1 LEYSPQPKRRF
12 TGNFHIYR
20 TCLVQV
26 AYLQK
31 AENNMKVRVFDFR
44 PPADHLKILMN
55 YLKSVVKDCNL
66 VASGNEDEISNDI
79 LKVISI
85 LGEYVQMKPNESDL
99 ESVLMSL
106 SSLIPSV
113 LEAEESSKIVD
124 ELCKKFTDP
133 VFRDREQIIFRA
145 ITNLFHAMED
155 VHPVSYRHQ
164 YKLFMGML
172 NLSCH
177 CKPSDIP
184 LRIIS
189 LEQAGQW
196 LNKWECNLQE
206 RRDCFRLLH
215 RTLLNSEQIEAP
227 AKVMYELLSSYTT
240 EADAYIAGDD
250 ARECVR
256 SAINDPR
263 TFIFSHLFSLLPVQ
277 QLADEPIY
285 RLLTIFDSG
294 SLDDYIMFYEQNKQ
308 FVDETMGLSNEQ
320 YLYKMRV
327 LTFMSIAEKRKQISL
342 SELMNLLKME
352 NEHILE
358 EFVIKAIQSKMV
370 YAQIDDAKKM
380 VLLHGAQSRP
390 FGRKQWEEVLIGL
403 KKWEEGIR
411 YAETYFD
418 IQSHSRLCGWFVVE
432 FAVLAYRVV
441 MVANF
446 ARTLVTLC
454 IVLHV
459 SSARPC
465 VEDESFYFNVQPKG
479 ITVREGSR
487 AFLECNVSSD
497 CNMQFHWVLNDEIVV
512 NNTRRYQNGS
522 NLVITRVNRSLDYGE
537 FFCIATIATTGLAK
551 QRLKE
556 NVSVTALSSAE
567 MRGELQLRC
576 DAEGYDEP
584 LFRWY
589 HNGHRLRRSERV
601 TWRGRRLTVHAV
613 TVHDNGVYSC
623 EAENSAGIV
632 RSFEDYVLSLPGAV
646 PKIVTIPQNIIAPVG
661 WSALFDCAYDG
672 AEKLYWKA
680 GNYPDLLIGTDPSQR
695 IYQLANNS
703 LLITSVLASDEGN
716 YECIGEADI
725 KSSLPKKQ
733 SYSAHL
739 AMPTLGLFR
748 GTNFEPVR
756 DIYVVG
762 QGKRFEIACV
772 PPSGRP
778 MPKIHWTRNGQRV
791 PDVGR
796 VRSSDDYSLVIDSAR
811 LSDRGEYDCVAENMA
826 GVQKGKIYVHVSK
839 LPVIERHPSSL
850 EVEEGSEAR
859 LDCSYRGNE
868 YPVTVVD
875 WEKDQSVISPVRPLL
890 ATVRRKQFPDNGT
903 LLIYSVSMAD
913 SGEYTCVVKTLEQH
927 PVYSQPAIVRVL
939 ERLKFSPRPVDRKL
953 ELNSDVQIPCRA
965 VGHAPTKVK
974 WLRLSSLSTDGTEIQ
989 YQQPLTNL
997 SPHIRDKDGVLYF
1010 HNAQFE
1016 DAGYYMCVA
1025 VSSQG
1030 VINVTIKIEVIV
1042 APIFDLVPNN
1052 VTVEEEQN
1060 VWLHCAVRGTPSPT
1074 VRWYFEGSPD
1084 SEWTFAHHK
1093 YSNNTLLLIKPTV
1106 EQAGKYNCM
1115 AVKLSNISHCGRHVG
1130 LQRSFSDIDSAELMK
1145 NERDGMTL
1153 ATTGIACGAAAGYI
1167 LLVVFLVSYCGY
1179 RRRRGRLIKAHQG
1192 QSSTP
1197 LQVQIVEQ
1205 HLAGK
1210 GAAICSSLT
1219 TSAQSGGE
1227 LLLKAGGNYSSNGST
1242 TSQPVRATLSSSKR
1256 ARFISTF
1263 KHLQFPRENL
1273 RYRSTLGSGVYGEVY
1288 LMLKTANQQQQE
1300 QEQPNDVVFDN
1311 ATTTTATTTNTTTT
1325 TTVVVKSLLTKEDW
1339 AQGEFMQEL
1348 ELYARCDHPNVAK
1361 LLGVCASA
1369 EPILV
1374 IFDYLDYYKSS
1385 VSLLQ
1390 ASYPPPLTSSQ
1401 IFSIVYQVAEAMQ
1414 HISDRRFVHKDLAA
1428 RNVLLSSKYF
1438 VKVTHLSLSN
1448 DQFLAEYYT
1457 YRNLVLPLRWM
1468 PDEALF
1474 DDDWSVKSDVWS
1486 FGVFIWELLTMGEL
1500 PYQACSNDEVIECL
1514 KCRQL
1519 KLALPTGPIP
1529 SILRKLVA
1537 DCMAV
1542 NPKDRPLFSEI
1553 RDRLAMLSL
1562 SSSSSSFAEQETELN

>member
-1 LEYSPQPKRRF
+1 
-12 TGNFHIYR
+12 
-20 TCLVQV
+20 
-26 AYLQK
+26 
-31 AENNMKVRVFDFR
+31 
-44 PPADHLKILMN
+44 
-55 YLKSVVKDCNL
+55 
-66 VASGNEDEISNDI
+66 
-79 LKVISI
+79 
-85 LGEYVQMKPNESDL
+85 
-99 ESVLMSL
+99 
-106 SSLIPSV
+106 
-113 LEAEESSKIVD
+113 
-124 ELCKKFTDP
+124 
-133 VFRDREQIIFRA
+133 
-145 ITNLFHAMED
+145 
-155 VHPVSYRHQ
+155 
-164 YKLFMGML
+164 
-172 NLSCH
+172 
-177 CKPSDIP
+177 
-184 LRIIS
+184 
-189 LEQAGQW
+189 
-196 LNKWECNLQE
+196 
-206 RRDCFRLLH
+206 
-215 RTLLNSEQIEAP
+215 
-227 AKVMYELLSSYTT
+227 
-240 EADAYIAGDD
+240 
-250 ARECVR
+250 
-256 SAINDPR
+256 
-263 TFIFSHLFSLLPVQ
+263 
-277 QLADEPIY
+277 
-285 RLLTIFDSG
+285 
-294 SLDDYIMFYEQNKQ
+294 
-308 FVDETMGLSNEQ
+308 
-320 YLYKMRV
+320 
-327 LTFMSIAEKRKQISL
+327 
-342 SELMNLLKME
+342 
-352 NEHILE
+352 
-358 EFVIKAIQSKMV
+358 
-370 YAQIDDAKKM
+370 
-380 VLLHGAQSRP
+380 
-390 FGRKQWEEVLIGL
+390 
-403 KKWEEGIR
+403 
-411 YAETYFD
+411 
-418 IQSHSRLCGWFVVE
+418 
-432 FAVLAYRVV
+432 

-446 ARTLVTLC
+446 ARTLVTVC
-454 IVLHV
+454 IVLGV
-459 SSARPC
+459 SSARGPC

-551 QRLKE
+551 QSQPASLAILWLKE

-584 LFRWY
+584 LYRWY

-646 PKIVTIPQNIIAPVG
+646 PKIVTVPQNIIAPVG

-680 GNYPDLLIGTDPSQR
+680 GNYPDLLIGTDSSQR

-716 YECIGEADI
+716 YE
-725 KSSLPKKQ
+725 S
-733 SYSAHL
+733 
-739 AMPTLGLFR
+739 LGLFR

-791 PDVGR
+791 SDVGR

-811 LSDRGEYDCVAENMA
+811 LSDKGEYDCVAENMA

-839 LPVIERHPSSL
+839 PPVIERHPSSL

-875 WEKDQSVISPVRPLL
+875 WEKDQSVISPVRPRL

-927 PVYSQPAIVRVL
+927 PVYSQPAILRVL

-974 WLRLSSLSTDGTEIQ
+974 WLRLSRLSTDGTETQ

-997 SPHIRDKDGVLYF
+997 SPHIRDKDGMLYF
-1010 HNAQFE
+1010 HNAQFD

-1030 VINVTIKIEVIV
+1030 VINVTIKIEVVV

-1074 VRWYFEGSPD
+1074 VRWYFEGTPD
-1084 SEWTFAHHK
+1084 SEWTFAHRK

-1115 AVKLSNISHCGRHVG
+1115 AGNKGGFKRHEALICIRLKLSNISHCGRHIG

-1145 NERDGMTL
+1145 NERNGMTL
-1153 ATTGIACGAAAGYI
+1153 ATTGIACEGAEAG
-1167 LLVVFLVSYCGY
+1167 
-1179 RRRRGRLIKAHQG
+1179 
-1192 QSSTP
+1192 
-1197 LQVQIVEQ
+1197 
-1205 HLAGK
+1205 
-1210 GAAICSSLT
+1210 
-1219 TSAQSGGE
+1219 
-1227 LLLKAGGNYSSNGST
+1227 LLKPTRGSRPHRCKCKSSNSTLPAKEPNGST

-1256 ARFISTF
+1256 ARFVNTF
-1263 KHLQFPRENL
+1263 KHLQFPREQL

-1288 LMLKTANQQQQE
+1288 LMFKTENQPQEQQQQE
-1300 QEQPNDVVFDN
+1300 QEQQPSDGVFDN
-1311 ATTTTATTTNTTTT
+1311 ATATTTTATTTT
-1325 TTVVVKSLLTKEDW
+1325 TTVVVKSLLTKEEW
-1339 AQGEFMQEL
+1339 VQAEFMQEL

-1374 IFDYLDYYKSS
+1374 IFDYLDYGNLKHYLQASRHYKSP
-1385 VSLLQ
+1385 VSLSQ
-1390 ASYPPPLTSSQ
+1390 ASYPPPLTRSQ

-1500 PYQACSNDEVIECL
+1500 PYQSCSNDDVIEYL

-1519 KLALPTGPIP
+1519 KLTLPGGPVP
-1529 SILRKLVA
+1529 SILRKLIA

-1553 RDRLAMLSL
+1553 RERLAMLSL
-1562 SSSSSSFAEQETELN
+1562 SSSSSSFVEQETELN

>member
-1 LEYSPQPKRRF
+1 LKFENNESFLKLKF
-12 TGNFHIYR
+12 TM
-20 TCLVQV
+20 
-26 AYLQK
+26 
-31 AENNMKVRVFDFR
+31 ENNMKVRVFDFR

-85 LGEYVQMKPNESDL
+85 LGEYVQMKPNEADL

-124 ELCKKFTDP
+124 ELCKKFTEP

-370 YAQIDDAKKM
+370 YAQIDDAKKI

-646 PKIVTIPQNIIAPVG
+646 PKIVTVPQNIIAPVG

-1074 VRWYFEGSPD
+1074 VR
-1084 SEWTFAHHK
+1084 TFAHHK

-1145 NERDGMTL
+1145 NERDGMT
-1153 ATTGIACGAAAGYI
+1153 
-1167 LLVVFLVSYCGY
+1167 
-1179 RRRRGRLIKAHQG
+1179 RRRGRLIKAHQG

-1210 GAAICSSLT
+1210 GAAMCSSLT

-1227 LLLKAGGNYSSNGST
+1227 LLLKAGNYSSNGST

-1311 ATTTTATTTNTTTT
+1311 TTTTTATTTNTTTT

-1339 AQGEFMQEL
+1339 AQAEFMQEL

-1374 IFDYLDYYKSS
+1374 IFDYLDYGNLKHYLQASRHYKSP

>member
-1 LEYSPQPKRRF
+1 LKFENSESILKLKF
-12 TGNFHIYR
+12 TM
-20 TCLVQV
+20 
-26 AYLQK
+26 
-31 AENNMKVRVFDFR
+31 ENNMKVRVFDFR
-44 PPADHLKILMN
+44 PPADHVKILLN

-66 VASGNEDEISNDI
+66 VASGNEDEISSDI

-85 LGEYVQMKPNESDL
+85 LGEYVEKKPNEADL

-113 LEAEESSKIVD
+113 LEAEESSKIVE
-124 ELCKKFTDP
+124 ELCKKFTEP

-145 ITNLFHAMED
+145 ITNLFYAMED

-177 CKPSDIP
+177 CKPSNIP

-189 LEQAGQW
+189 LEQASQW
-196 LNKWECNLQE
+196 LNQWKCNLQE

-215 RTLLNSEQIEAP
+215 RTLLNSEEIGAP

-277 QLADEPIY
+277 QLADEPIH

-327 LTFMSIAEKRKQISL
+327 LTFMSIAEKRKEISL

-352 NEHILE
+352 DERSLE
-358 EFVIKAIQSKMV
+358 EFVIKAIQSEMV
-370 YAQIDDAKKM
+370 KAQIDDAAKI
-380 VLLHGAQSRP
+380 VLLHGAQSRS
-390 FGRKQWEEVLIGL
+390 FGKRQWEEVLNGL
-403 KKWEEGIR
+403 KKSLTQPTLDYSSKAVFAQQWPSDALD
-411 YAETYFD
+411 AEA
-418 IQSHSRLCGWFVVE
+418 IQSHSRLSGWFVVE
-432 FAVLAYRVV
+432 FAVFAFRVV

-446 ARTLVTLC
+446 APTLVTVC
-454 IVLHV
+454 IGMLGV
-459 SSARPC
+459 SSARGSC

-487 AFLECNVSSD
+487 AFLECSVSSD

-584 LFRWY
+584 LYRWY

-646 PKIVTIPQNIIAPVG
+646 PKIVTVPQNIIAPVG

-680 GNYPDLLIGTDPSQR
+680 GNYPDLLIGTDSSQR

-716 YECIGEADI
+716 YECVGEANI

-739 AMPTLGLFR
+739 ALPTLGLFR

-791 PDVGR
+791 SDVGR

-839 LPVIERHPSSL
+839 PPVIERHPSSL

-890 ATVRRKQFPDNGT
+890 TTVRRKQFPDNGT

-927 PVYSQPAIVRVL
+927 PVYSQPAILRVL

-974 WLRLSSLSTDGTEIQ
+974 WLRLSSLSTDGTETQ

-997 SPHIRDKDGVLYF
+997 SPHIRDKDGMLYF
-1010 HNAQFE
+1010 HNAQFD

-1030 VINVTIKIEVIV
+1030 VINVTIKIEVVV

-1060 VWLHCAVRGTPSPT
+1060 VWLHCVVRGTPSPT
-1074 VRWYFEGSPD
+1074 VR
-1084 SEWTFAHHK
+1084 TFAHRK

-1115 AVKLSNISHCGRHVG
+1115 AVKLSNISHCGRHIG

-1145 NERDGMTL
+1145 NERNGMTL
-1153 ATTGIACGAAAGYI
+1153 ATTGIACGAAA
-1167 LLVVFLVSYCGY
+1167 VSYCGY

-1192 QSSTP
+1192 QSTTP

-1210 GAAICSSLT
+1210 GNVCSSLT
-1219 TSAQSGGE
+1219 ASAHSGGE
-1227 LLLKAGGNYSSNGST
+1227 LLLKGGNYSSNGST

-1256 ARFISTF
+1256 VRFVSTF
-1263 KHLQFPRENL
+1263 KHLQFPREQL

-1288 LMLKTANQQQQE
+1288 LMFKTENQLQEQQQQQQQQE
-1300 QEQPNDVVFDN
+1300 QQPSDGVFDN
-1311 ATTTTATTTNTTTT
+1311 ATTTTATATTTTT
-1325 TTVVVKSLLTKEDW
+1325 TTVVVKSLLTKEEW
-1339 AQGEFMQEL
+1339 VQTEFMQEL

-1374 IFDYLDYYKSS
+1374 IFDYLDYGNLKHYLQASRHYKSP

-1500 PYQACSNDEVIECL
+1500 PYQSCSNDDVIEYL

-1519 KLALPTGPIP
+1519 KLALPGGPVP
-1529 SILRKLVA
+1529 SILRKLIA

-1553 RDRLAMLSL
+1553 RERLAMLSL
-1562 SSSSSSFAEQETELN
+1562 SSSSSSFVEQETELN

>member
-1 LEYSPQPKRRF
+1 LKFENNESFLKLKF
-12 TGNFHIYR
+12 TM
-20 TCLVQV
+20 
-26 AYLQK
+26 
-31 AENNMKVRVFDFR
+31 ENNMKVRVFDFR

-85 LGEYVQMKPNESDL
+85 LGEYVQMKPNEADL

-124 ELCKKFTDP
+124 ELCKKFTEP

-370 YAQIDDAKKM
+370 YAQIDDAKKI

-646 PKIVTIPQNIIAPVG
+646 PKIVTVPQNIIAPVG

-1074 VRWYFEGSPD
+1074 VR
-1084 SEWTFAHHK
+1084 TFAHHK

-1210 GAAICSSLT
+1210 GAAMCSSLT

-1227 LLLKAGGNYSSNGST
+1227 LLLKAGNYSSNGST

-1311 ATTTTATTTNTTTT
+1311 TTTTTATTTNTTTT

-1339 AQGEFMQEL
+1339 AQAEFMQEL

-1374 IFDYLDYYKSS
+1374 IFDYLDYGNLKHYLQASRHYKSP

>member
-1 LEYSPQPKRRF
+1 LKFENNESILKLKF
-12 TGNFHIYR
+12 TMGS
-20 TCLVQV
+20 
-26 AYLQK
+26 
-31 AENNMKVRVFDFR
+31 NMKVRVFDFR
-44 PPADHLKILMN
+44 PPADHVKILLN

-66 VASGNEDEISNDI
+66 VASGNEDEISSDI

-85 LGEYVQMKPNESDL
+85 LGEYVEKKPNEADL

-113 LEAEESSKIVD
+113 LEAEESSKIVE
-124 ELCKKFTDP
+124 ELCKKFTEP

-145 ITNLFHAMED
+145 ITNLFYAMED

-177 CKPSDIP
+177 CKPSNIP

-189 LEQAGQW
+189 LEQASQW
-196 LNKWECNLQE
+196 LNQWKCNLQE

-215 RTLLNSEQIEAP
+215 RTLLNSEEIGAP

-277 QLADEPIY
+277 QLADEPIH

-308 FVDETMGLSNEQ
+308 FVDETMGLSNEH

-327 LTFMSIAEKRKQISL
+327 LTFMTIAEKRKEISL

-352 NEHILE
+352 DERSLE
-358 EFVIKAIQSKMV
+358 EFVIKAIQSEMV
-370 YAQIDDAKKM
+370 KAQIDDAAKI
-380 VLLHGAQSRP
+380 VLLHGAQSRS
-390 FGRKQWEEVLIGL
+390 FGKRQWEEVLNGL
-403 KKWEEGIR
+403 KKWEDGVR
-411 YAETYFD
+411 YAEKYFD
-418 IQSHSRLCGWFVVE
+418 IQSHSRLSGWFVVE
-432 FAVLAYRVV
+432 FAVFAFRVV

-446 ARTLVTLC
+446 ARTLVTVC
-454 IVLHV
+454 IGMLGV
-459 SSARPC
+459 SSARGPC

-584 LFRWY
+584 LYRWY

-646 PKIVTIPQNIIAPVG
+646 PKIVTVPQNIIAPVG

-680 GNYPDLLIGTDPSQR
+680 GNYPDLPIGTDSSQR

-716 YECIGEADI
+716 YECVGEANI

-791 PDVGR
+791 SDVGR

-811 LSDRGEYDCVAENMA
+811 LSDKGEYDCVAENMA

-839 LPVIERHPSSL
+839 PPVIERHPSSL

-875 WEKDQSVISPVRPLL
+875 WEKDQSVISPVRPRL

-927 PVYSQPAIVRVL
+927 PVYSQPAILRVL

-974 WLRLSSLSTDGTEIQ
+974 WLRLSRLSTDGTETQ

-997 SPHIRDKDGVLYF
+997 SPHIRDKDGMLYF
-1010 HNAQFE
+1010 HNAQFD

-1030 VINVTIKIEVIV
+1030 VINVTIKIEVVV

-1074 VRWYFEGSPD
+1074 VR
-1084 SEWTFAHHK
+1084 TFAHRK

-1115 AVKLSNISHCGRHVG
+1115 AVKLSNISHCGRHIG

-1145 NERDGMTL
+1145 NERNGMTL
-1153 ATTGIACGAAAGYI
+1153 ATTGIACGAAA
-1167 LLVVFLVSYCGY
+1167 VSYCGY
-1179 RRRRGRLIKAHQG
+1179 RRRRGRLIKANQG
-1192 QSSTP
+1192 QSTTP

-1210 GAAICSSLT
+1210 GAVCSSLT
-1219 TSAQSGGE
+1219 TSAHSGGE
-1227 LLLKAGGNYSSNGST
+1227 LLLKGGNYSSNGST

-1256 ARFISTF
+1256 ARFVNTF
-1263 KHLQFPRENL
+1263 KHLQFPREQL

-1288 LMLKTANQQQQE
+1288 LMFKTENQPKEQQQQE
-1300 QEQPNDVVFDN
+1300 QEQQPSDGVFDN
-1311 ATTTTATTTNTTTT
+1311 ATATTTTATTTTT
-1325 TTVVVKSLLTKEDW
+1325 TTVVVKSLLTKEEW
-1339 AQGEFMQEL
+1339 VQAEFMQEL

-1374 IFDYLDYYKSS
+1374 IFDYLDYGNLKHYLQASRHYKSP
-1385 VSLLQ
+1385 VSLSQ
-1390 ASYPPPLTSSQ
+1390 ASYPPPLTRSQ

-1500 PYQACSNDEVIECL
+1500 PYQSCSNDDVIEYL

-1519 KLALPTGPIP
+1519 KLTLPGGPVP
-1529 SILRKLVA
+1529 SILRKLIA

-1553 RDRLAMLSL
+1553 RERLAMLSL
-1562 SSSSSSFAEQETELN
+1562 SSSSSSFVEQETELN

>member
-1 LEYSPQPKRRF
+1 
-12 TGNFHIYR
+12 
-20 TCLVQV
+20 
-26 AYLQK
+26 
-31 AENNMKVRVFDFR
+31 MKVRVFDFR
-44 PPADHLKILMN
+44 PPADHVKILLN

-66 VASGNEDEISNDI
+66 VASGNEDEISSDI

-85 LGEYVQMKPNESDL
+85 LGEYVEKKPNEADL

-113 LEAEESSKIVD
+113 LEAEESSKIVE
-124 ELCKKFTDP
+124 ELCKKFTEP

-145 ITNLFHAMED
+145 ITNLFYAMED

-177 CKPSDIP
+177 CKPSNIP

-189 LEQAGQW
+189 LEQASQW
-196 LNKWECNLQE
+196 LNQWKCNLQE

-215 RTLLNSEQIEAP
+215 RTLLNSEEIGAP

-277 QLADEPIY
+277 QLADEPIH

-327 LTFMSIAEKRKQISL
+327 LTFMSIAEKRKEISL

-352 NEHILE
+352 DERSLE
-358 EFVIKAIQSKMV
+358 EFVIKAIQSEMV
-370 YAQIDDAKKM
+370 KAQIDDAAKI
-380 VLLHGAQSRP
+380 VLLHGAQSRS
-390 FGRKQWEEVLIGL
+390 FGKRQWEEVLNGL
-403 KKWEEGIR
+403 KKSLTQPTLDYSGKAVFAQQWPSDALD
-411 YAETYFD
+411 AEA
-418 IQSHSRLCGWFVVE
+418 IQSHSRLSGWFVVE
-432 FAVLAYRVV
+432 FAVFAFRVV

-446 ARTLVTLC
+446 ARTLVTVC
-454 IVLHV
+454 IGMLGV
-459 SSARPC
+459 SSARGPC

-584 LFRWY
+584 LYRWY

-646 PKIVTIPQNIIAPVG
+646 PKIVTVPQNIIAPVG

-680 GNYPDLLIGTDPSQR
+680 GNYPDLLIGTDSSQR

-716 YECIGEADI
+716 YECVGEANI

-791 PDVGR
+791 SDVGR

-839 LPVIERHPSSL
+839 PPVIERHPSSL

-927 PVYSQPAIVRVL
+927 PVYSQPAILRVL

-974 WLRLSSLSTDGTEIQ
+974 WLRLSSLSTDGTETQ

-997 SPHIRDKDGVLYF
+997 SPHIRDKDGMLYF
-1010 HNAQFE
+1010 HNAQFD

-1030 VINVTIKIEVIV
+1030 VINVTIKIEVVV

-1074 VRWYFEGSPD
+1074 VR
-1084 SEWTFAHHK
+1084 TFAHRK

-1115 AVKLSNISHCGRHVG
+1115 AVKLSNISHCGRHIG

-1145 NERDGMTL
+1145 NERNGMTL

-1192 QSSTP
+1192 QSTTP

-1210 GAAICSSLT
+1210 GAVCSSLT
-1219 TSAQSGGE
+1219 TSAHSGGE
-1227 LLLKAGGNYSSNGST
+1227 LLLKGGNYSSNGST

-1256 ARFISTF
+1256 ARFVSTF
-1263 KHLQFPRENL
+1263 KHLQFPREQL

-1288 LMLKTANQQQQE
+1288 LMFKTENQLQEQQQQQQQE
-1300 QEQPNDVVFDN
+1300 QQPSDGVFDN
-1311 ATTTTATTTNTTTT
+1311 ATTTTATATTTTT
-1325 TTVVVKSLLTKEDW
+1325 TTVVVKSLLTKEEW
-1339 AQGEFMQEL
+1339 VQTEFMQEL

-1374 IFDYLDYYKSS
+1374 IFDYLDYGNLKHYLQASRHYKSP

-1486 FGVFIWELLTMGEL
+1486 FGVFVWELLTMGEL
-1500 PYQACSNDEVIECL
+1500 PYQSCSNDDVIEYL

-1519 KLALPTGPIP
+1519 KLALPGGPVP
-1529 SILRKLVA
+1529 SILRKLIA

-1553 RDRLAMLSL
+1553 RERLAMLSL
-1562 SSSSSSFAEQETELN
+1562 SSSSSSD

>member
-1 LEYSPQPKRRF
+1 
-12 TGNFHIYR
+12 
-20 TCLVQV
+20 
-26 AYLQK
+26 
-31 AENNMKVRVFDFR
+31 
-44 PPADHLKILMN
+44 
-55 YLKSVVKDCNL
+55 
-66 VASGNEDEISNDI
+66 IS
-79 LKVISI
+79 S
-85 LGEYVQMKPNESDL
+85 
-99 ESVLMSL
+99 
-106 SSLIPSV
+106 
-113 LEAEESSKIVD
+113 
-124 ELCKKFTDP
+124 
-133 VFRDREQIIFRA
+133 
-145 ITNLFHAMED
+145 
-155 VHPVSYRHQ
+155 
-164 YKLFMGML
+164 
-172 NLSCH
+172 
-177 CKPSDIP
+177 
-184 LRIIS
+184 
-189 LEQAGQW
+189 
-196 LNKWECNLQE
+196 
-206 RRDCFRLLH
+206 
-215 RTLLNSEQIEAP
+215 
-227 AKVMYELLSSYTT
+227 
-240 EADAYIAGDD
+240 
-250 ARECVR
+250 
-256 SAINDPR
+256 
-263 TFIFSHLFSLLPVQ
+263 
-277 QLADEPIY
+277 
-285 RLLTIFDSG
+285 
-294 SLDDYIMFYEQNKQ
+294 
-308 FVDETMGLSNEQ
+308 
-320 YLYKMRV
+320 
-327 LTFMSIAEKRKQISL
+327 
-342 SELMNLLKME
+342 
-352 NEHILE
+352 
-358 EFVIKAIQSKMV
+358 
-370 YAQIDDAKKM
+370 
-380 VLLHGAQSRP
+380 
-390 FGRKQWEEVLIGL
+390 
-403 KKWEEGIR
+403 
-411 YAETYFD
+411 
-418 IQSHSRLCGWFVVE
+418 
-432 FAVLAYRVV
+432 
-441 MVANF
+441 
-446 ARTLVTLC
+446 
-454 IVLHV
+454 
-459 SSARPC
+459 
-465 VEDESFYFNVQPKG
+465 
-479 ITVREGSR
+479 
-487 AFLECNVSSD
+487 
-497 CNMQFHWVLNDEIVV
+497 
-512 NNTRRYQNGS
+512 
-522 NLVITRVNRSLDYGE
+522 
-537 FFCIATIATTGLAK
+537 
-551 QRLKE
+551 
-556 NVSVTALSSAE
+556 
-567 MRGELQLRC
+567 
-576 DAEGYDEP
+576 
-584 LFRWY
+584 
-589 HNGHRLRRSERV
+589 
-601 TWRGRRLTVHAV
+601 
-613 TVHDNGVYSC
+613 
-623 EAENSAGIV
+623 
-632 RSFEDYVLSLPGAV
+632 GAV
-646 PKIVTIPQNIIAPVG
+646 PKIVTVPQNIIAPVG

-680 GNYPDLLIGTDPSQR
+680 GNYPDLLIGTDSSQR

-716 YECIGEADI
+716 YECVGEANI

-791 PDVGR
+791 SDVGR

-811 LSDRGEYDCVAENMA
+811 LSDKGEYDCVAENMA

-839 LPVIERHPSSL
+839 PPVIERHPSSL

-927 PVYSQPAIVRVL
+927 PVYSQPAILRVL

-974 WLRLSSLSTDGTEIQ
+974 WLRLSSLSTDGTETQ

-997 SPHIRDKDGVLYF
+997 SPHIRDKDGMLYF
-1010 HNAQFE
+1010 HNAQFD

-1025 VSSQG
+1025 
-1030 VINVTIKIEVIV
+1030 
-1042 APIFDLVPNN
+1042 
-1052 VTVEEEQN
+1052 
-1060 VWLHCAVRGTPSPT
+1060 
-1074 VRWYFEGSPD
+1074 
-1084 SEWTFAHHK
+1084 
-1093 YSNNTLLLIKPTV
+1093 PTV

-1115 AVKLSNISHCGRHVG
+1115 AGNKGGFKRHEALICIRLKLSNISHCGRHIG

-1145 NERDGMTL
+1145 NERNGMTL

-1192 QSSTP
+1192 QSTTP

-1210 GAAICSSLT
+1210 GAVCSSLT
-1219 TSAQSGGE
+1219 TSAHSGGE
-1227 LLLKAGGNYSSNGST
+1227 LLLKGGNYSSNGST

-1256 ARFISTF
+1256 ARFVSTF
-1263 KHLQFPRENL
+1263 KHLQFPREQL
-1273 RYRSTLGSGVYGEVY
+1273 RYRSTLGSGVY
-1288 LMLKTANQQQQE
+1288 
-1300 QEQPNDVVFDN
+1300 
-1311 ATTTTATTTNTTTT
+1311 
-1325 TTVVVKSLLTKEDW
+1325 VVKSLLTKEEW
-1339 AQGEFMQEL
+1339 VQTEFMQEL

-1374 IFDYLDYYKSS
+1374 IFDYLDYGNLKHYLQASRHYKSP

-1486 FGVFIWELLTMGEL
+1486 FGVFVWELLTMGEL
-1500 PYQACSNDEVIECL
+1500 PYQSCSNDDVIEYL

-1519 KLALPTGPIP
+1519 KLALPGGPVP
-1529 SILRKLVA
+1529 SILRKLIA

-1553 RDRLAMLSL
+1553 RERLAMLSL
-1562 SSSSSSFAEQETELN
+1562 SSSSSSFVEQETELN

>member
-1 LEYSPQPKRRF
+1 LKFENNESILKLKF
-12 TGNFHIYR
+12 TM
-20 TCLVQV
+20 
-26 AYLQK
+26 
-31 AENNMKVRVFDFR
+31 ENNMKVRVFDFR
-44 PPADHLKILMN
+44 PPADHVKILLN
-55 YLKSVVKDCNL
+55 YLKM
-66 VASGNEDEISNDI
+66 
-79 LKVISI
+79 ISI
-85 LGEYVQMKPNESDL
+85 LGEYVEKKPNEADL

-113 LEAEESSKIVD
+113 LEAEESSKIVE
-124 ELCKKFTDP
+124 ELCKKFTEP

-145 ITNLFHAMED
+145 ITNLFYAMED

-177 CKPSDIP
+177 CKPSNIP

-189 LEQAGQW
+189 LEQASQW
-196 LNKWECNLQE
+196 LNQWKCNLQE

-215 RTLLNSEQIEAP
+215 RTLLNSEEIGAP

-277 QLADEPIY
+277 QLADEPIH

-327 LTFMSIAEKRKQISL
+327 LTFMSIAEKRKEISL

-352 NEHILE
+352 DERSLE
-358 EFVIKAIQSKMV
+358 EFVIKAIQSEMV
-370 YAQIDDAKKM
+370 KAQIDDAAKI
-380 VLLHGAQSRP
+380 VLLHGAQSRS
-390 FGRKQWEEVLIGL
+390 FGKRQWEEVLNGL
-403 KKWEEGIR
+403 KKSLTQPTLDYSGKAVFAQQWPSDALD
-411 YAETYFD
+411 AEA
-418 IQSHSRLCGWFVVE
+418 IQSHSRLSGWFVVE
-432 FAVLAYRVV
+432 FSVFAFRVV

-446 ARTLVTLC
+446 PRTLVTVC
-454 IVLHV
+454 IVLGV
-459 SSARPC
+459 SSARGPC

-584 LFRWY
+584 LYRWY

-646 PKIVTIPQNIIAPVG
+646 PKIVTVPQNIIAPVG

-680 GNYPDLLIGTDPSQR
+680 GNYPDLLIGTDSSQR

-716 YECIGEADI
+716 YECVGEANI

-791 PDVGR
+791 SDVGR
-796 VRSSDDYSLVIDSAR
+796 VRSSDDYSLVIDSA
-811 LSDRGEYDCVAENMA
+811 
-826 GVQKGKIYVHVSK
+826 QP
-839 LPVIERHPSSL
+839 PVIERHPSSL

-927 PVYSQPAIVRVL
+927 PVYSQPAILRVL

-974 WLRLSSLSTDGTEIQ
+974 WLRLSSLSTDGTETQ

-997 SPHIRDKDGVLYF
+997 SPHIRDKDGMLYF
-1010 HNAQFE
+1010 HNAQFD

-1030 VINVTIKIEVIV
+1030 VINVTIKIEVVV

-1074 VRWYFEGSPD
+1074 VR
-1084 SEWTFAHHK
+1084 TFAHRK

-1115 AVKLSNISHCGRHVG
+1115 AVKLSNISHCGRHIG

-1145 NERDGMTL
+1145 NERNGMTL

-1192 QSSTP
+1192 QSTTP

-1210 GAAICSSLT
+1210 GAVCSSLT
-1219 TSAQSGGE
+1219 TSAHSGGE
-1227 LLLKAGGNYSSNGST
+1227 LLLKGGNYSSNGST

-1256 ARFISTF
+1256 ARFVSTF
-1263 KHLQFPRENL
+1263 KHLQFPREQL
-1273 RYRSTLGSGVYGEVY
+1273 RYRSTLGSGVY
-1288 LMLKTANQQQQE
+1288 
-1300 QEQPNDVVFDN
+1300 
-1311 ATTTTATTTNTTTT
+1311 
-1325 TTVVVKSLLTKEDW
+1325 VVVKSLLTKEEW
-1339 AQGEFMQEL
+1339 VQTEFMQEL

-1374 IFDYLDYYKSS
+1374 IFDYLDYGNLKHYLQASRHYKSP

-1486 FGVFIWELLTMGEL
+1486 FGVFVWELLTMGEL
-1500 PYQACSNDEVIECL
+1500 PYQSCSNDDVIEYL

-1519 KLALPTGPIP
+1519 KLALPGGPVP
-1529 SILRKLVA
+1529 SILRKLIA

-1553 RDRLAMLSL
+1553 RERLAMLSL
-1562 SSSSSSFAEQETELN
+1562 SSSSSSD